1 MNMSSQI
8 EKTQA
13 QLLKHHGGNG
23 YQASLMIANSYDVR
37 HDRAF
42 WQFWDETVAC
52 HYHSGD
58 GVLDLGAGIGQF
70 VRDCANRYPESSVYG
85 IDAAT
90 YMVNDA
96 VILPDNAT
104 ILLDD
109 LNSPQAA
116 IPANSLGMV
125 MANNMVHELTQPIK
139 MFKATYQWLK
149 PGGRFCIIDPIRQP
163 LQQQFDKAY
172 SQKQLWGD
180 ETSVEALE
188 NAFEYFLEHNRYHAE
203 DLIYLLESAGFK
215 VADNSTLLKGK
226 FIRLV
231 VEK

>member
-1 MNMSSQI
+1 LRKP
-8 EKTQA
+8 KT

-23 YQASLMIANSYDVR
+23 YQASLMIANSYDAR
-37 HDRAF
+37 HDRSF
-42 WQFWDETVAC
+42 WRFWDESVAC
-52 HYHSGD
+52 HYQVGD

-70 VRDCANRYPESSVYG
+70 VRDCANRYPKSSVYG

-96 VILPDNAT
+96 VKLPANAQ

-109 LNSPQAA
+109 LNLPQAPIA
-116 IPANSLGMV
+116 ENSLAMV

-163 LQQQFDKAY
+163 LKQQLDKAY
-172 SQKQLWGD
+172 SHTQLWGD
-180 ETSVEALE
+180 ETSVEDLE
-188 NAFEYFLEHNRYHAE
+188 NVFEF
-203 DLIYLLESAGFK
+203 F
-215 VADNSTLLKGK
+215 
-226 FIRLV
+226 
-231 VEK
+231 